1 MAPPYIML
9 TGPLFIGSLLS
20 YFFSGV
26 FFIQLFVYFTEFAR
40 NDRKFFVG
48 LVLAISVAEILH
60 LIMTTHTAYT
70 IIAQGFGDLSALA
83 SSPWS
88 GSALPFLN
96 GFVSFCVQLFFAW
109 RVKQLGKNIY
119 AISCAAIILLLA
131 LMQLSASLA
140 VTIQFI
146 RLGLDIDL
154 VKTLN
159 RTVIVWLSGTVAC
172 DVLMTGSIIIV
183 LIFYKRST
191 TYRKSKTMID
201 TFIAHTIE
209 NGALTTVFAAL
220 NLVFFLVYPDNYM
233 YICLEFMLGRLYAN
247 VLMST
252 LNRRDRSSVTGTAP
266 EMTDKSTTG
275 QAMPLTNLRTLRNST
290 NITNHGRPGVNVVS
304 SNLYPIVS
312 ITTEVHVDD
321 DESSSQKHGH
331 GEKF

>member
-1 MAPPYIML
+1 MDIGTRQYRAL
-9 TGPLFIGSLLS
+9 GSLLS

-96 GFVSFCVQLFFAW
+96 GFVSFCVQLFFACSFDW
-109 RVKQLGKNIY
+109 GW
-119 AISCAAIILLLA
+119 ILTLLKH
-131 LMQLSASLA
+131 S
-140 VTIQFI
+140 
-146 RLGLDIDL
+146 
-154 VKTLN
+154 N

-275 QAMPLTNLRTLRNST
+275 QAMPLTNLRTLRNSA
-290 NITNHGRPGVNVVS
+290 NITNPRA
-304 SNLYPIVS
+304 IRC
-312 ITTEVHVDD
+312 
-321 DESSSQKHGH
+321 
-331 GEKF
+331 